1 MPIWVWWI
9 GIAVVFAVYE
19 MFTFTFL
26 TIWFA
31 IGAGVAAL
39 LAYFNFHP
47 GYQWTAF
54 AVVTILLVAVTRR
67 FAQKVAGKFQT
78 KGVGSDRV
86 VGLKG
91 TVMEDIDPVSR
102 TGKAEVGNETW
113 LVLSETG
120 KKINTGTVIEVTGID
135 GTRLIVKEVK

>member
-1 MPIWVWWI
+1 MPMWVWWV

-39 LAYFNFHP
+39 LAYFNVHI

-54 AVVTILLVAVTRR
+54 AIVTVFLVAFTRR
-67 FAQKVAGKFQT
+67 FSQKVTGKFQT
-78 KGVGSDRV
+78 KGVGSDRFI
-86 VGLKG
+86 GLRGKV
-91 TVMEDIDPVSR
+91 TEDIDPVSR
-102 TGKAEVGNETW
+102 TGKAEVAHEIW

-120 KKINTGTVIEVTGID
+120 NKINSGAIVEVTGID

>member
-1 MPIWVWWI
+1 MPVWVWWV
-9 GIAVVFAVYE
+9 GIAVIFAVYE

-47 GYQWTAF
+47 GLQWTAF
-54 AVVTILLVAVTRR
+54 AAVTIFLVAITRR
-67 FAQKVAGKFQT
+67 FSQKLTGNFQT
-78 KGVGSDRV
+78 KGVGSDRFI
-86 VGLKG
+86 GLKG
-91 TVMEDIDPVSR
+91 TVTENIDPVSR
-102 TGKAEVGNETW
+102 TGKAEVVHETW
-113 LVLSETG
+113 LALSGSGEKISTG
-120 KKINTGTVIEVTGID
+120 ATIEVVGID

>member
-1 MPIWVWWI
+1 MPVWVWWV
-9 GIAVVFAVYE
+9 GVAVVFAIYE

-54 AVVTILLVAVTRR
+54 AAVTIFLVAITRR
-67 FAQKVAGKFQT
+67 FAQKVTGKFQT

-86 VGLKG
+86 IGLKG
-91 TVMEDIDPVSR
+91 VVTEDIDPVLR
-102 TGKAEVGNETW
+102 TGKAEVGHEVW